1 MNGSHEP
8 KFANKELL
16 SVEELAGYL
25 GISVASVRRMV
36 ERRSIRF
43 YRLARHLRFRRSDV
57 EAYLATRLV
66 EVIEI

>member
-8 KFANKELL
+8 ISVNKELL
-16 SVEELAGYL
+16 SVEALAEFL
-25 GISVASVRRMV
+25 GISVASVYRMV

-57 EAYLATRLV
+57 EVYLADRLV
-66 EVIEI
+66 ESIQ

>member
-16 SVEELAGYL
+16 SVEELAEYL

-66 EVIEI
+66 EVIEV